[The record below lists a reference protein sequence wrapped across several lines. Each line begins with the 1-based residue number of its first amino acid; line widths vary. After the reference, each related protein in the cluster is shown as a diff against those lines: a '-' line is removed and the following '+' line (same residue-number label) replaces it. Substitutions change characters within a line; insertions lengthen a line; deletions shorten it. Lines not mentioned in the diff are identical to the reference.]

1 MVEFKKFADMRK
13 NHFGFVDG
21 QRKYIIDTD
30 SICEAVAACDDFNDM
45 QGGYSAKLLS
55 NLISGKINSALALHP
70 YAWDLGGFEFVSG
83 SGRKY
88 FADFECDKTCV
99 YSAKTGKQI
108 YKYIRVR
115 GLRLASFAPRAC
127 YRDSADFSRV
137 FGRWSLGS
145 GSCCDVEI

>member
-13 NHFGFVDG
+13 NYFGFVEG
-21 QRKYIIDTD
+21 RNKYIIDSD
-30 SICEAVAACDDFNDM
+30 SIREAVAACDDINYL
-45 QGGYSAKLLS
+45 QSGYSAKLLS
-55 NLISGKINSALALHP
+55 SLISGNINSALALHP
-70 YAWDLGGFEFVSG
+70 LSWDLGGFEFVSG

-88 FADFECDKTCV
+88 FAEFECDKTCV

-115 GLRLASFAPRAC
+115 GLRLASFAPRAGW
-127 YRDSADFSRV
+127 RDSADFSET